1 MAQNSFVVEVTYK
14 QFAFVIGDSMCKDT
28 DGYLLT
34 ESIKRKFIVKL
45 QSFSCANM
53 VNMQDYVKPTKR
65 DFDPSLYILY
75 VSTNDLSLED
85 IPEAISKRIIAT
97 VESLK
102 KEPNE
107 VAISN
112 IVASGDD
119 LEEKGKTKQYTD
131 R

>member
-1 MAQNSFVVEVTYK
+1 
-14 QFAFVIGDSMCKDT
+14 
-28 DGYLLT
+28 
-34 ESIKRKFIVKL
+34 
-45 QSFSCANM
+45 
-53 VNMQDYVKPTKR
+53 MQDYVKPTKR

-75 VSTNDLSLED
+75 VGTNDLSLED